1 MLISDGMG
9 CGGRAAVDGAM
20 ASNLMSKLLK
30 AGFGI
35 DCSLKIVNSAMLFKS
50 TDESLATL
58 DITQFDLFSGQGRF
72 FKAGA
77 PATVI
82 RRLGKAV
89 NIESETI
96 PAGILKNVDFA
107 KSDLKLSSGDI
118 IIMMTDGAAD
128 SGYDWIGVEAEVW
141 KDGSAQDLAEHLA
154 DYAKRRSDGKHGD
167 DITVMVGIIE
177 KTL

>member
-58 DITQFDLFSGQGRF
+58 T
-72 FKAGA
+72 
-77 PATVI
+77 
-82 RRLGKAV
+82 
-89 NIESETI
+89 
-96 PAGILKNVDFA
+96 
-107 KSDLKLSSGDI
+107 
-118 IIMMTDGAAD
+118 
-128 SGYDWIGVEAEVW
+128 
-141 KDGSAQDLAEHLA
+141 
-154 DYAKRRSDGKHGD
+154 
-167 DITVMVGIIE
+167 
-177 KTL
+177 